1 MKCPN
6 CGHELTLP
14 HSKPIRDKVVELF
27 DQGLSIDQIAA
38 ELYKDY
44 NLRYGYPIRRPEQ
57 NVRLHLIKAGRLV
70 RPKPPNFDKRGQAIH
85 DARERGAT
93 FTAIAAKWG
102 ISAGRVREIYYHEGR
117 ERTQYRSLERKF
129 NPDTTTVGQLDDV
142 LPMRALNALKN
153 AGYYDTVL
161 REAAK
166 IPDVELMSI
175 PNFGLASIYTWHSFL
190 KGVGLIT

>member
-1 MKCPN
+1 MDLRSSAQAGASTGRIVQRLGSRALNSEIRVRVPTRLPILEGAKQMKCPN

-70 RPKPPNFDKRGQAIH
+70 RPNPPNFDKRGQ
-85 DARERGAT
+85 
-93 FTAIAAKWG
+93 
-102 ISAGRVREIYYHEGR
+102 
-117 ERTQYRSLERKF
+117 
-129 NPDTTTVGQLDDV
+129 
-142 LPMRALNALKN
+142 
-153 AGYYDTVL
+153 
-161 REAAK
+161 
-166 IPDVELMSI
+166 
-175 PNFGLASIYTWHSFL
+175 
-190 KGVGLIT
+190 